1 MNRGLSILKIN
12 ALVKVLSS
20 FYFDLN
26 KMSKHFFYSLAL
38 LLVFSSRGNAQTADN
53 IELKQMYESD
63 QSSRMT
69 GEIDWTAVNKMDSL
83 RRIRV
88 YELIKEGK
96 LQTGKDYYH
105 SAMIFQHCNDTIASA
120 MAVQQ
125 MQKALTLDSTINRWL
140 LAAAIDRDL
149 MRRNQPQI
157 YGTQFVKQGDAAKWE
172 RYKIDSN
179 KVSDTERKYYS
190 VETLAEQK
198 QKEWL
203 MNLEP
208 LTDYYRKT
216 ASIAKTITLIKEQ
229 HQRGRLSAY
238 SLEAEVNN
246 FGYALLQR
254 NKDKEAL
261 KIFKL
266 NTELYPDG
274 FNAFDSYGECL
285 MKTGRTKEA
294 LQAYKQSLV
303 LNPQNDNARKI
314 LETYQPFTKSDTM
327 MLHINEQNTIFVKAV
342 FNEQDTLDLNFDTG
356 TTELVLTNETID
368 KKLHTKPKLYN
379 TFYKLRISNRDYS
392 TKVYDAQLTGHGTDG
407 RFGWDL
413 FRNNVVELNYDQQ
426 IMVVHPQLPAAVL
439 NNKAYSK
446 LAITYIE
453 GLACILSTITQ
464 NGVSVTDTFLFDS
477 GYQRTAM
484 LDNDLLTAR
493 SFPAEKMKEIKRVV
507 MKGAQGN
514 EIPVLTAELQSLKIG
529 NYELKNI
536 PVQQIVSNKPLKGR
550 NIHILGNEVLKRF
563 NVFMDFKNNVIY
575 LKPNGLYTASYI
587 EAEK

>member
-1 MNRGLSILKIN
+1 MSLNPNSVPMNRHFLCILILLICFN
-12 ALVKVLSS
+12 RNSS
-20 FYFDLN
+20 
-26 KMSKHFFYSLAL
+26 
-38 LLVFSSRGNAQTADN
+38 AQTADN
-53 IELKQMYESD
+53 IELQQMYESD
-63 QSSRMT
+63 QSSRMN
-69 GEIDWTAVNKMDSL
+69 GEIDWSVLNTQDSL

-96 LQTGKDYYH
+96 LHTGKDYYH
-105 SAMIFQHCNDTIASA
+105 SAMIFQHGNDTIASA

-125 MQKALTLDSTINRWL
+125 MHKALALDSTINRWL

-179 KVSDTERKYYS
+179 KVSDAERKYYS

-208 LTDYYRKT
+208 LADYYRKT

-229 HQRGRLSAY
+229 YQRGRVSAY

-246 FGYALLQR
+246 LGYTLLQQ
-254 NKDKEAL
+254 NKDKDAL
-261 KIFKL
+261 EIFKL

-285 MKTGRTKEA
+285 MKMGKTKEA
-294 LQAYKQSLV
+294 LQAYKQSLI
-303 LNPQNDNARKI
+303 LNPQNDNARQI
-314 LETYQPFTKSDTM
+314 LETYQPFTTSDTM
-327 MLHINEQNTIFVKAV
+327 TLHINEQNTIFVKAI
-342 FNEQDTLDLNFDTG
+342 FNEQDTLNLNFDTG

-368 KKLHTKPKLYN
+368 KKIRVKPKLYN
-379 TFYKLRISNRDYS
+379 TFYKVRIGNRDYN
-392 TKVYDAQLTGHGTDG
+392 TKVYDAQLAGHGTDG

-439 NNKAYSK
+439 NDKAYSK

-453 GLACILSTITQ
+453 GLPCIATTIAQ
-464 NGVSVTDTFLFDS
+464 NHVSLTDTFLFDS
-477 GYQRTAM
+477 GYQRTVM
-484 LDNDLLTAR
+484 LDNDLLKEGG
-493 SFPAEKMKEIKRVV
+493 FPAGQMKEIKKVI

-514 EIPVLTAELQSLKIG
+514 EIPVVTAELESLKIG
-529 NYELKNI
+529 SYELTNI
-536 PVQQIVSNKPLKGR
+536 PVQQIVSNKPLRGH

-563 NVFMDFKNNVIY
+563 NIVMDFKNNVVY
-575 LKPNGLYTASYI
+575 LKPNGLYTTSYI
-587 EAEK
+587 ETRE